1 MLRKLLYLA
10 PFFLIMAMGIYLNRA
25 YAHVYSYFYK
35 TANPNQSLNYTIGDT
50 RAYQTIR
57 YAALGDSLTAGAGA
71 ENARGSFPY
80 LLSKR
85 ISEKNVKVKLLNLG
99 QPGAKSI
106 DLINN
111 QLLPLQAFHP
121 EVITLCIGTNDM
133 HNRVPLDEFEK
144 NYRQIL
150 EELLK
155 YKKVKIILINLPYLG
170 ADELIW
176 PPYRSYFDG
185 KIQKYN
191 QAIAEIATEKKLT
204 LVDLYGKTKGYFKN
218 NQKLVYSADL
228 YHPSS
233 AGYRLWSDLIYASY
247 R

>member
-1 MLRKLLYLA
+1 MLRKLFYLA
-10 PFFLIMAMGIYLNRA
+10 PFFLIMAGGIYLNRA

-35 TANPNQSLNYTIGDT
+35 TSNPNQNLNYTIGNT

-57 YAALGDSLTAGAGA
+57 YAALGDSLTAGVGA
-71 ENARGSFPY
+71 DNAQSTFPY
-80 LLSKR
+80 LLA
-85 ISEKNVKVKLLNLG
+85 EKIAGKTAKVKLLNLG

-111 QLLPLQAFHP
+111 QLMPLSSFRP
-121 EVITLCIGTNDM
+121 DTITLCIGTNDM

-150 EELLK
+150 DELEK
-155 YKKVKIILINLPYLG
+155 YKKAKIIIANLPYLG
-170 ADELIW
+170 ADNLIW

-185 KIQKYN
+185 RIKQYN
-191 QAIAEIATEKKLT
+191 QVIDSLAKEKKLT
-204 LVDLYGKTKGYFKN
+204 LVNLYDKTKEQFKN
-218 NQKLVYSADL
+218 NQKGFYSVDF
-228 YHPSS
+228 YHPST
-233 AGYRLWSDLIYASY
+233 AGYRLWNDLIYASY